1 MPKYYYTTT
10 PTLHTSKTA
19 YTIDSARSSLWSAS
33 FQPVPDDR
41 MTRDPKPGKPETR
54 SKPRI
59 GRTAK
64 PRKAEA

>member
-19 YTIDSARSSLWSAS
+19 YTIDSAGPSLWSSS
-33 FQPVPDDR
+33 FQPVLDDR
-41 MTRDPKPGKPETR
+41 MTRGPKSAKPATR
-54 SKPRI
+54 SKART

-64 PRKAEA
+64 PRRR